1 MLTIGVTDLVL
12 PHFEFNQSDFTEA
25 DVELSQEIPWPGSLG
40 ARSGVMRAAA
50 TGARAEEGPVRRDLT
65 TTMAVA
71 YYRLGYT
78 VTALETLRH
87 QRELLDAA
95 VQLSTTRYATGVAPQ
110 SDPLQAKLARDR
122 LRSEEFALESER
134 VAALA
139 GVNAL
144 RNRAPGDSVPV
155 SSIDL
160 AALRAGAATQPPADS
175 LVALALA
182 THPRLAAR
190 RAAVDA
196 ATRTIQVE
204 RLGARPDFTLSARYG
219 YRPVSFGFNFP
230 DFFSAF
236 VGVRLPI
243 WAWRKQNRLA
253 DAARADSTGAAAGLR
268 DAELQLSREVTEAAA
283 RVQASRQRLALLV
296 DGVLPNARGTVESV
310 LRSYQVGRAEFL
322 TLLSVE
328 DARYRAELEAVA
340 VLKCAEPNLVY
351 VTARVGGWVE
361 RLYADY
367 VGKHVEQGDPLLALY
382 SPDLVSA
389 QEEYLLARRLKDDT
403 LAASA
408 RRRLALWDIPSDQI
422 DSLET
427 RASVT
432 RTLLLR
438 APRSGAVTEKMV
450 IEGQAVKAG
459 DNLFQIADARVL
471 WVDVAIFEQDAAV
484 VRLGTPAAIT
494 VDALPGRTFRG
505 SVTFI
510 YPQLDEKTRTLT
522 ARVAVENGDGALRPG
537 MYATAALAT
546 AGRRGVSV
554 PLEAV
559 LPTGTKDLVFVNRG
573 DGRFVPREV
582 RVGLRGDS
590 LVEIVEGL
598 KPGDEVV
605 ASATFLLDSES
616 NLAAA
621 IQGLMLQMGMGLNMG
636 GMDMGKGE
644 TGKGKRP

>member
-1 MLTIGVTDLVL
+1 MKRIIIGLLVAAMTL
-12 PHFEFNQSDFTEA
+12 MGCEKTPAPSQDMKGMQGMPGMAGMPAGGA
-25 DVELSQEIPWPGSLG
+25 DT
-40 ARSGVMRAAA
+40 SGV
-50 TGARAEEGPVRRDLT
+50 PV
-65 TTMAVA
+65 
-71 YYRLGYT
+71 
-78 VTALETLRH
+78 
-87 QRELLDAA
+87 
-95 VQLSTTRYATGVAPQ
+95 
-110 SDPLQAKLARDR
+110 
-122 LRSEEFALESER
+122 
-134 VAALA
+134 
-139 GVNAL
+139 
-144 RNRAPGDSVPV
+144 NR
-155 SSIDL
+155 
-160 AALRAGAATQPPADS
+160 
-175 LVALALA
+175 
-182 THPRLAAR
+182 
-190 RAAVDA
+190 
-196 ATRTIQVE
+196 
-204 RLGARPDFTLSARYG
+204 
-219 YRPVSFGFNFP
+219 
-230 DFFSAF
+230 
-236 VGVRLPI
+236 
-243 WAWRKQNRLA
+243 
-253 DAARADSTGAAAGLR
+253 
-268 DAELQLSREVTEAAA
+268 TEAARLGITFA
-283 RVQASRQRLALLV
+283 RAAGRPVRS
-296 DGVLPNARGTVESV
+296 SV
-310 LRSYQVGRAEFL
+310 RAVGI
-322 TLLSVE
+322 
-328 DARYRAELEAVA
+328 
-340 VLKCAEPNLVY
+340 LKYAEPNLVY
-351 VTARVGGWVE
+351 VNARVGGWVE

-367 VGKHVEQGDPLLALY
+367 VGKRVEQGDPLLALY

-408 RRRLALWDIPSDQI
+408 RRRLALWDIPEDQI

-427 RASVT
+427 RGSVT

-471 WVDVAIFEQDAAV
+471 WVDVAIFEQDAAA
-484 VRLGTPAAIT
+484 VRVGTPATIT

-522 ARVAVENGDGALRPG
+522 ARVAVENGNGALRPG

-546 AGRRGVSV
+546 AGRGRGGVSV
-554 PLEAV
+554 PREAV

-590 LVEIVEGL
+590 LVEIVQGL

-636 GMDMGKGE
+636 GMEMGKGE
-644 TGKGKRP
+644 GGRGKRP

>member
-1 MLTIGVTDLVL
+1 MPAAG
-12 PHFEFNQSDFTEA
+12 A
-25 DVELSQEIPWPGSLG
+25 DT
-40 ARSGVMRAAA
+40 SGVALDRAEAARLGITFARAAE
-50 TGARAEEGPVRRDLT
+50 RPVRSSVR
-65 TTMAVA
+65 AV
-71 YYRLGYT
+71 G
-78 VTALETLRH
+78 
-87 QRELLDAA
+87 
-95 VQLSTTRYATGVAPQ
+95 
-110 SDPLQAKLARDR
+110 
-122 LRSEEFALESER
+122 
-134 VAALA
+134 
-139 GVNAL
+139 
-144 RNRAPGDSVPV
+144 
-155 SSIDL
+155 I
-160 AALRAGAATQPPADS
+160 
-175 LVALALA
+175 
-182 THPRLAAR
+182 
-190 RAAVDA
+190 
-196 ATRTIQVE
+196 
-204 RLGARPDFTLSARYG
+204 
-219 YRPVSFGFNFP
+219 
-230 DFFSAF
+230 
-236 VGVRLPI
+236 
-243 WAWRKQNRLA
+243 
-253 DAARADSTGAAAGLR
+253 
-268 DAELQLSREVTEAAA
+268 
-283 RVQASRQRLALLV
+283 
-296 DGVLPNARGTVESV
+296 
-310 LRSYQVGRAEFL
+310 
-322 TLLSVE
+322 
-328 DARYRAELEAVA
+328 
-340 VLKCAEPNLVY
+340 LKYAEPNLVY
-351 VTARVGGWVE
+351 VNARVGGWVE

-367 VGKHVEQGDPLLALY
+367 VGKRVQQGDPLLALY

-427 RASVT
+427 RGSAT

-438 APRSGAVTEKMV
+438 APRSGEVTEKMV

-471 WVDVAIFEQDAAV
+471 WVDVAIFEQDAAA
-484 VRLGTPAAIT
+484 VRVSTPATIT

-522 ARVAVENGDGALRPG
+522 ARVAVENLDGALRPG

-546 AGRRGVSV
+546 AGRGRGGVSV

-636 GMDMGKGE
+636 GMQAPAKEGAR
-644 TGKGKRP
+644 RP

>member
-1 MLTIGVTDLVL
+1 MIRR
-12 PHFEFNQSDFTEA
+12 P
-25 DVELSQEIPWPGSLG
+25 P
-40 ARSGVMRAAA
+40 RS
-50 TGARAEEGPVRRDLT
+50 TLFPYT
-65 TTMAVA
+65 T
-71 YYRLGYT
+71 LF
-78 VTALETLRH
+78 
-87 QRELLDAA
+87 
-95 VQLSTTRYATGVAPQ
+95 
-110 SDPLQAKLARDR
+110 
-122 LRSEEFALESER
+122 RSR
-134 VAALA
+134 
-139 GVNAL
+139 
-144 RNRAPGDSVPV
+144 
-155 SSIDL
+155 
-160 AALRAGAATQPPADS
+160 
-175 LVALALA
+175 
-182 THPRLAAR
+182 
-190 RAAVDA
+190 
-196 ATRTIQVE
+196 
-204 RLGARPDFTLSARYG
+204 
-219 YRPVSFGFNFP
+219 
-230 DFFSAF
+230 
-236 VGVRLPI
+236 
-243 WAWRKQNRLA
+243 
-253 DAARADSTGAAAGLR
+253 
-268 DAELQLSREVTEAAA
+268 
-283 RVQASRQRLALLV
+283 
-296 DGVLPNARGTVESV
+296 
-310 LRSYQVGRAEFL
+310 
-322 TLLSVE
+322 
-328 DARYRAELEAVA
+328 
-340 VLKCAEPNLVY
+340 
-351 VTARVGGWVE
+351 
-361 RLYADY
+361 
-367 VGKHVEQGDPLLALY
+367 VEQGEPLLALY

-403 LAASA
+403 LASSA
-408 RRRLALWDIPSDQI
+408 RRRLALWDIPSDQV

-427 RASVT
+427 RGSVT

-471 WVDVAIFEQDAAV
+471 WVDVAIFEQDAAA
-484 VRLGTPAAIT
+484 VRVGTPTTIT

-590 LVEIVEGL
+590 LIEIVEGL
-598 KPGDEVV
+598 RPGDEVV

-636 GMDMGKGE
+636 GMQMPAKEGAR
-644 TGKGKRP
+644 RP